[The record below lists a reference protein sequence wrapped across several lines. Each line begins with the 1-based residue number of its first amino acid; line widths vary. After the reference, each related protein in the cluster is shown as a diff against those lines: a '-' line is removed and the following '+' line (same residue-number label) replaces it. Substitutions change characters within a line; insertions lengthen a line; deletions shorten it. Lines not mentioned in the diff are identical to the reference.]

1 MKTLLTFCLIISSVF
16 VALSQEKFDVKWH
29 NDTVYN
35 NNKALFTCKERVQKN
50 MRMYTMRNFDNK
62 QLVILFFEDHDTI
75 SKGSAT
81 FPSIGMSYRIYC
93 QKEKA
98 NAWLDIYVRNGIISK
113 GEVDSMALVAY
124 CQSKRIPLKNISG
137 RKAKRPGDRDSLAT
151 THSNPKSLSMVAFYV
166 LNQSKQ
172 SVTVSI
178 GTAVSNKSQVILP
191 GSKMDLQAN
200 DGENICIVDK
210 TKKSSDCRLI
220 KNGVNQITINKNG
233 SGFE

>member
-1 MKTLLTFCLIISSVF
+1 
-16 VALSQEKFDVKWH
+16 
-29 NDTVYN
+29 
-35 NNKALFTCKERVQKN
+35 
-50 MRMYTMRNFDNK
+50 
-62 QLVILFFEDHDTI
+62 
-75 SKGSAT
+75 
-81 FPSIGMSYRIYC
+81 
-93 QKEKA
+93 
-98 NAWLDIYVRNGIISK
+98 
-113 GEVDSMALVAY
+113 MALVAY
-124 CQSKRIPLKNISG
+124 CRSKLIPLKDLSR
-137 RKAKRPGDRDSLAT
+137 RKTKRPGDSDSLTT
-151 THSNPKSLSMVAFYV
+151 THSNPKSLSKVAFSV

-220 KNGVNQITINKNG
+220 KNGINKITINKNG